1 MFQELLDRAVQHLEK
16 GLPFVLYGKPNSDQL
31 NALFQSDDRLNY
43 VEDFKETG
51 FVFAPFKTI
60 SKSILLKGDEVFTAN
75 IEYGSFQLNDVIENR
90 TTQASEKSSYKK
102 IISKALKEIEQGAL
116 EKVVLSR
123 KIELQVTDDPLLLFQ
138 RILKKYS
145 SAFRYIWY
153 HPKVGMWVGAT
164 PEILLKSSGQ
174 QFTTMSLAGTQS
186 SLEFEKAQWTDKEL
200 NEQHV
205 VTDYIINAL
214 KTVAL
219 SVNQEET
226 ETIKAGKL
234 WHLRT
239 KLNGTF
245 APNTFGEVLTAIHPT
260 PAVCGIPLKAAQ
272 RFIGENESYD
282 RTFYTGF
289 LGELNFKSHVL
300 RNKNRR
306 NQENNAYR
314 SVLKS
319 SELFVNLRCM
329 QVYDNKVD
337 IYVGGGITKDSD
349 PEREWLETISKSSTM
364 RSVLSHK

>member
-1 MFQELLDRAVQHLEK
+1 MFQELLDRALQNLEE
-16 GLPFVLYGKPNSDQL
+16 GLPFVLYSKPNSNQL
-31 NALFQSDDRLNY
+31 NALFQSDERLNY

-51 FVFAPFKTI
+51 FVFAPFNNLYKP
-60 SKSILLKGDEVFTAN
+60 ILLRGDEVFTAN
-75 IEYGSFQLNDVIENR
+75 IEYGSFQLNDVVENR
-90 TTQASEKSSYKK
+90 ATLTYEKSNYKK
-102 IISKALKEIEQGAL
+102 IISKALKEIEQGSM

-123 KIELQVTDDPLLLFQ
+123 KIEVQITDDPLLLFQ
-138 RILKKYS
+138 RILKNYS
-145 SAFRYIWY
+145 TAFRYIWY
-153 HPKVGMWVGAT
+153 HPKVGIWLGAT
-164 PEILLKSSGQ
+164 PEILLKSSGH

-186 SLEFEKAQWTDKEL
+186 SLEFEKPQWTDKEL

-214 KTVAL
+214 KAVAL

-226 ETIKAGKL
+226 ETVKAGKL

-239 KLNGTF
+239 KLKGTF
-245 APNTFGEVLTAIHPT
+245 APNAFGEVLAAIHPT
-260 PAVCGIPLKAAQ
+260 PAVCGIPLKAAE
-272 RFIGENESYD
+272 RFIRENESYD

-289 LGELNFKSHVL
+289 LGELNFKSNVL

-306 NQENNAYR
+306 NQENSAYR

-337 IYVGGGITKDSD
+337 IYVGGGITKDSN
-349 PEREWLETISKSSTM
+349 PEREWQETVSKSSTM